1 MLLEYLSYA
10 LAYLLIA
17 LTLGIAVGKLLGKR
31 DRHNRDEDQR

>member
-10 LAYLLIA
+10 LAYLLIS
-17 LTLGIAVGKLLGKR
+17 LVLGIAVGKC

>member
-10 LAYLLIA
+10 LAYMLIS
-17 LTLGIAVGKLLGKR
+17 LVLGIAVGKR